1 MDVLTSE
8 ALTENEVRQILTRVE
23 DPELPI
29 NIIDLGIVEKV
40 ELSPAGRVIVKMI
53 PTFVGCASLEIIR
66 RRAVEQLH
74 AHGLPDVRVV
84 WNLAA
89 KWHPN
94 MISQQ
99 GRANLAEYGVVPAQL
114 GQPSGTVD
122 GSTTCPYCGSSQVE
136 TQATYGSALC
146 RVGYFCQSC
155 RNSFEGLKCPGSHS
169 NQLAYL
175 KRGRY

>member
-1 MDVLTSE
+1 MEAITSE
-8 ALTENEVRQILTRVE
+8 ALTEKEVRQILTEVE

-29 NIIDLGIVEKV
+29 NIIDLGIVEKI
-40 ELSPAGRVIVKMI
+40 EFSLAGRVTVKMI

-74 AHGLPDVRVV
+74 SHGWPNVRVV

-89 KWHPN
+89 KWHPA
-94 MISQQ
+94 MISRQ
-99 GRANLAEYGVVPAQL
+99 GRANLAEYGVVPANL
-114 GQPSGTVD
+114 GQAAGIEA
-122 GSTTCPYCGSSQVE
+122 GSTTCPYCGSAQVE
-136 TQATYGSALC
+136 TQASYGAALC

-155 RNSFEGLKCPGSHS
+155 RNSFEGLKCPGSRS

-175 KRGRY
+175 KRGW